1 MIYINVDSV
10 TWNYSFPM
18 KTGSL
23 NLKSCPVMDN
33 SKKKKKKDIGMR

>member
-1 MIYINVDSV
+1 MIYINVDTV

-18 KTGSL
+18 KTGYL

-33 SKKKKKKDIGMR
+33 SKKKTKDIGMR